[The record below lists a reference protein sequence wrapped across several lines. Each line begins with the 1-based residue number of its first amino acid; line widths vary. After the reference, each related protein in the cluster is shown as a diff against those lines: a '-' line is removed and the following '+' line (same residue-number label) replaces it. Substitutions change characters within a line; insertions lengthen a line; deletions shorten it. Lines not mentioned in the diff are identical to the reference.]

1 MLELILGQIA
11 NYCPVISRNTIVKNS
26 TSVDQIWR
34 TIRLHYG
41 IQTTGALFI
50 DFDALRYD
58 PRERPEDLLQRLT
71 AFVEDNL
78 LSKDIGITHHGR
90 TLEDDEELSPSM
102 ENFMVL
108 TWLRL
113 LYPEL
118 PKLIKNGT
126 ELQARTLT
134 SIKPEISQ
142 ALDSLLEELR
152 TSEDAKAM
160 RTAVISFLRLPINNM
175 LQPIVQDPVPFV
187 KQPAGLLTIF

>member
-1 MLELILGQIA
+1 M
-11 NYCPVISRNTIVKNS
+11 R
-26 TSVDQIWR
+26 
-34 TIRLHYG
+34 
-41 IQTTGALFI
+41 
-50 DFDALRYD
+50 
-58 PRERPEDLLQRLT
+58 
-71 AFVEDNL
+71 
-78 LSKDIGITHHGR
+78 KDIGITHHGQ
-90 TLEDDEELSPSM
+90 TPEDDEELSPSM
-102 ENFMVL
+102 ENFVVL

-113 LYPEL
+113 LHPEL
-118 PKLIKNGT
+118 PKLVKQRYGT
-126 ELQARTLT
+126 ELRARTLA